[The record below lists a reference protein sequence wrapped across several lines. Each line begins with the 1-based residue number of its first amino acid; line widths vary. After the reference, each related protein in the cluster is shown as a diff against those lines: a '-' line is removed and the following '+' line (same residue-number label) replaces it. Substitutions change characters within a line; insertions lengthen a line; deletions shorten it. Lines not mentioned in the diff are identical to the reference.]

1 MVRQRG
7 TPVAVIAYRAACH
20 EVSRLQALSLCG
32 CWEGKMVQRKAVTAE
47 KTQTAPAKRPAVRR
61 DRRRERGEAS
71 VQRIIDAAIDLI
83 ADAGFSSLTMQ
94 AIAAQAGAS
103 NALVVFH
110 FGNKENLLRAVLQ
123 YLSDQYD
130 ALWTTL
136 VRAPGLSPVQRVQGA
151 VECGRRFA
159 RQHPKWVSVFVI
171 FGSDRKS
178 MQIYKEIG
186 LPGDLAYNA
195 EASELLAE
203 IVRLGNYT
211 DIDPKT
217 LSESLNYL
225 VQGAWYWGH
234 LNPPDRDS
242 EVPAKTIATLLHHA
256 FPRHFAPA

>member
-1 MVRQRG
+1 
-7 TPVAVIAYRAACH
+7 
-20 EVSRLQALSLCG
+20 
-32 CWEGKMVQRKAVTAE
+32 MVQRKAVTAE
-47 KTQTAPAKRPAVRR
+47 NTQTAPGKRPAVRR

-136 VRAPGLSPVQRVQGA
+136 VRAPGLSPVQRVTGA

-203 IVRLGNYT
+203 IVRLGSYT
-211 DIDPKT
+211 DVDPKT

>member
-1 MVRQRG
+1 
-7 TPVAVIAYRAACH
+7 
-20 EVSRLQALSLCG
+20 
-32 CWEGKMVQRKAVTAE
+32 MVQRKAATAE
-47 KTQTAPAKRPAVRR
+47 KTQTAPAKRPAARR

-136 VRAPGLSPVQRVQGA
+136 VRAPGLSPVQRVTGA

-211 DIDPKT
+211 DVDPKT

>member
-1 MVRQRG
+1 M
-7 TPVAVIAYRAACH
+7 A
-20 EVSRLQALSLCG
+20 
-32 CWEGKMVQRKAVTAE
+32 QRKAATAE
-47 KTQTAPAKRPAVRR
+47 KQETGPVAGKRPARR

-71 VQRIIDAAIDLI
+71 IQRIIDAAIDLI
-83 ADAGFSSLTMQ
+83 ADEGLSSLTMQ
-94 AIAAQAGAS
+94 GIAGQAGAS

-130 ALWTTL
+130 ALWTKL
-136 VRAPGLSPVQRVQGA
+136 VRAPGLSPVERVTGA
-151 VECGRRFA
+151 VECGRRFS

-195 EASELLAE
+195 EASDLLAE
-203 IVRLGNYT
+203 IVRLGNYSGV
-211 DIDPKT
+211 DPKT

-242 EVPAKTIATLLHHA
+242 EVPARTIATLLHHA
-256 FPRHFAPA
+256 FPRHFGLG

>member
-1 MVRQRG
+1 MAQGKAATADRQAN
-7 TPVAVIAYRAACH
+7 TVAERSTGSA
-20 EVSRLQALSLCG
+20 
-32 CWEGKMVQRKAVTAE
+32 
-47 KTQTAPAKRPAVRR
+47 
-61 DRRRERGEAS
+61 DRRRQRGEAS
-71 VQRIIDAAIDLI
+71 IQRIIDAAIELI
-83 ADAGFSSLTMQ
+83 AEEGLSSLTMQ
-94 AIAAQAGAS
+94 AIAKQAGAS

-130 ALWTTL
+130 ALWTRM
-136 VRAPGLSPVQRVQGA
+136 VRAPGLSAVQRVAGA

-203 IVRLGNYT
+203 IVRLGNY
-211 DIDPKT
+211 DSVDPRT

-234 LNPPDRDS
+234 LNPPDLQSD
-242 EVPAKTIATLLHHA
+242 VPARTIATLLHHA
-256 FPRHFAPA
+256 FPQHFDLA

>member
-1 MVRQRG
+1 
-7 TPVAVIAYRAACH
+7 
-20 EVSRLQALSLCG
+20 
-32 CWEGKMVQRKAVTAE
+32 MVQRKAVTAE
-47 KTQTAPAKRPAVRR
+47 KTQTASAKRPAVRR

-211 DIDPKT
+211 DVDPKT

>member
-1 MVRQRG
+1 
-7 TPVAVIAYRAACH
+7 
-20 EVSRLQALSLCG
+20 
-32 CWEGKMVQRKAVTAE
+32 MVQRKAVTAE
-47 KTQTAPAKRPAVRR
+47 KTQTASAKRPAVRR

-203 IVRLGNYT
+203 IVRLGSYT
-211 DIDPKT
+211 DVDPKT

>member
-1 MVRQRG
+1 
-7 TPVAVIAYRAACH
+7 
-20 EVSRLQALSLCG
+20 
-32 CWEGKMVQRKAVTAE
+32 MVQRKAAAAE
-47 KTQTAPAKRPAVRR
+47 KTQTAPAKRLAVRR

-211 DIDPKT
+211 DVDPKT

>member
-1 MVRQRG
+1 MAQGKAATADTQASV
-7 TPVAVIAYRAACH
+7 VA
-20 EVSRLQALSLCG
+20 E
-32 CWEGKMVQRKAVTAE
+32 
-47 KTQTAPAKRPAVRR
+47 RPAGTG
-61 DRRRERGEAS
+61 DRRRQRGEAS
-71 VQRIIDAAIDLI
+71 IQRIIDAAIDLLT
-83 ADAGFSSLTMQ
+83 DEGLSSLTMQ
-94 AIAAQAGAS
+94 AIAKQAGAS

-130 ALWTTL
+130 ALWTSM
-136 VRAPGLSPVQRVQGA
+136 VRAPDLSAVQRVRGA

-195 EASELLAE
+195 EASDLLAE

-211 DIDPKT
+211 GVDPRT
-217 LSESLNYL
+217 LAESLNYL

-234 LNPPDRDS
+234 LNPPDRES
-242 EVPAKTIATLLHHA
+242 EIPAKTIATLLHHA
-256 FPRHFAPA
+256 FPRHFDLA

>member
-1 MVRQRG
+1 
-7 TPVAVIAYRAACH
+7 
-20 EVSRLQALSLCG
+20 
-32 CWEGKMVQRKAVTAE
+32 MVQRSAVTAE
-47 KTQTAPAKRPAVRR
+47 GKQAVSGKRPAAR

-71 VQRIIDAAIDLI
+71 IQRIIDAAIDLI
-83 ADAGFSSLTMQ
+83 ADEGLSSLTMQ
-94 AIAAQAGAS
+94 AIAKQAGAS

-130 ALWTTL
+130 ALWTSM
-136 VRAPGLSPVQRVQGA
+136 VRAPGLSPVQRVTGA

-195 EASELLAE
+195 EASDLLAE

-211 DIDPKT
+211 GVDPRA

-234 LNPPDRDS
+234 LNPPDRES
-242 EVPAKTIATLLHHA
+242 EIPAKTIATLLHHA
-256 FPRHFAPA
+256 FPRHFDPA